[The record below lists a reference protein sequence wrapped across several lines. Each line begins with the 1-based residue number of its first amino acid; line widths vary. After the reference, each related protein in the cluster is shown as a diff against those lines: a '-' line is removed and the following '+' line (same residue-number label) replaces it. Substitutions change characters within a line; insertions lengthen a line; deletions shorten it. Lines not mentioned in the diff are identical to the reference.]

1 MSDEL
6 TVTPSAGLLSPE
18 YRLVTI
24 AILLIVSLAAF
35 DALSVY
41 AALPPIGGDLGH
53 VALLPWV
60 MTSFLLASAIAIL
73 ASGPL
78 IDGLGPR
85 ATFRFAVLI
94 FFVSSAACAVSP
106 SMWVLIVARF
116 AQGMGGGI
124 SVAVGLA
131 SIGLTYPERLHARAF
146 AAESL
151 VWSLVGVGGPPIVAL
166 LVATIGWRGVFV
178 VNLPLT
184 AIAGVFGW
192 SRVPTL
198 ADSATR
204 HVALDRSGI
213 VIVAVFTSALLV
225 GLSHLG
231 WWTFVYLAVAAATL
245 VVYRGHIRN
254 RATLVVEG
262 RHLWRLPLGALN
274 LTVLLSLAAG
284 LGVESFLPVYA
295 RGAQGRSEAV
305 AAFVVAF
312 ITIGWTIGSV
322 SVSRALDHIDA
333 IDVVFWTTAA
343 LAPSLAL
350 TGLAVVYT
358 DSLVAVGA
366 GYFLAGLCIGAI
378 TTSALTSLQT
388 YGSSDEL
395 GRINAGHQYMRTVGI
410 SAGIAL
416 SSGVVLF
423 IVGQRVGDVE
433 SVRQLLAGDEVSLD
447 DRAAESIRSGYG
459 WAHAVGAALAVAALV
474 PAWYLRR
481 VSRLVRPGDDVR

>member
-1 MSDEL
+1 VSDEL

-204 HVALDRSGI
+204 RVALDRSGI

-231 WWTFVYLAVAAATL
+231 WSTLVYLAVAAATL

-284 LGVESFLPVYA
+284 LGVESFLPVYT

-312 ITIGWTIGSV
+312 ITIGWTVGSV

-358 DSLVAVGA
+358 DSLVAIGA
-366 GYFLAGLCIGAI
+366 GYFLAGLCIGAL

-388 YGSSDEL
+388 YGSSEEL
-395 GRINAGHQYMRTVGI
+395 GRINAAHQYMRTVGI

-416 SSGVVLF
+416 SSGIVLF

-481 VSRLVRPGDDVR
+481 VSRLVRPGDVR

>member
-1 MSDEL
+1 VTDER
-6 TVTPSAGLLSPE
+6 TVAPSPGLLSPE

-41 AALPPIGGDLGH
+41 GALPAIGGDLGD
-53 VALLPWV
+53 VSLLPWV

-78 IDGLGPR
+78 IDGLGAR
-85 ATFRFAVLI
+85 ATFRGAVLI

-106 SMWVLIVARF
+106 NMWALIVARF
-116 AQGMGGGI
+116 AQGLGGGI

-131 SIGLTYPERLHARAF
+131 SIGLTYPERLHARGF

-151 VWSLVGVGGPPIVAL
+151 VWSLVGFGGPPIVAL
-166 LVATIGWRGVFV
+166 LVATIGWRGVFMI
-178 VNLPLT
+178 NLPLAT
-184 AIAGVFGW
+184 IAGAFGW
-192 SRVPTL
+192 SRVPTI

-204 HVALDRSGI
+204 HVALDRRGI
-213 VIVAVFTSALLV
+213 AIVAVFTSALLV

-231 WWTFVYLAVAAATL
+231 WQTLVYLAGALAAL
-245 VVYRGHIRN
+245 VVYRFHIRN
-254 RATLVVEG
+254 RATIVVEA

-274 LTVLLSLAAG
+274 LTVLLSLAACI
-284 LGVESFLPVYA
+284 GVESFLPVYA

-305 AAFVVAF
+305 AAFVVVF
-312 ITIGWTIGSV
+312 LTIGWTIGAV
-322 SVSRALDHIDA
+322 GASRALELVDA
-333 IDVVFWTTAA
+333 IDVVFWSTVA
-343 LAPSLAL
+343 LVPSIAL
-350 TGLAVVYT
+350 TGLAVVHT
-358 DSLVAVGA
+358 DSLVAIGA

-388 YGSSDEL
+388 YGSSVEL
-395 GRINAGHQYMRTVGI
+395 GRINAAHQYMRTVGI

-416 SSGVVLF
+416 SGGVVLY
-423 IVGQRVGDVE
+423 IVGGRVDDLEV
-433 SVRQLLAGDEVSLD
+433 VRQLLAGEEVSVD
-447 DRAAESIRSGYG
+447 DRAAEAIRSAYG
-459 WAHAVGAALAVAALV
+459 WAHAVGAALAVAALI

-481 VSRLVRPGDDVR
+481 ARSADVRR